1 MVSAC
6 LSGQVAVVTGA
17 SSPGGIG
24 RAIALRFAA
33 EGASVL
39 MVAEGTKA
47 QLDEVKSLCASEPNA
62 GRIESAL
69 VDLGTNDGPVE
80 VIALAEKLF
89 GRVDILVNNAAVREP
104 MAFGSY
110 TRAQFDH
117 AVSVNLAAPFFTSQ
131 AVLPLMRRQGGGRI
145 IHIASQ
151 LGHVTYDNRAL
162 YGLTKAALIHLTKSM
177 ARELAKDGILVNAI
191 SPGPISTPAVAD
203 RPAAELEARF
213 GPYLP
218 GGRLGRPE
226 EIAEM
231 ALFLASAAPAFLQG
245 QSVLVDGGYTNH

>member
-1 MVSAC
+1 MGSSC
-6 LSGQVAVVTGA
+6 LAGRVAVVTGA

-33 EGASVL
+33 EGACVL
-39 MVAEGTKA
+39 LVAEGTAA
-47 QLDEVKSLCASEPNA
+47 QLEEVKVLCASQPSA
-62 GRIESAL
+62 GRIECAQL
-69 VDLGTNDGPVE
+69 DLGTAEGPAE
-80 VIALAEKLF
+80 MIAKAEHLF
-89 GRVDILVNNAAVREP
+89 GRVDVLVNNAAVRVP
-104 MAFGSY
+104 MPFGSY

-117 AVSVNLAAPFFTSQ
+117 AVSVNLAAPFFASQ
-131 AVLPLMRRQGGGRI
+131 AVIPLMRRQGGGRI

-151 LGHVTYDNRAL
+151 LGHVTYDGRAL

-218 GGRLGRPE
+218 GGKLGRPE

-231 ALFLASAAPAFLQG
+231 ALFLASSAPEFLQG
-245 QSVLVDGGYTNH
+245 QSLLVDGGYTNH